1 MASTRA
7 NGGGSGTPSRR
18 ERAMEEVGMTDEP
31 TTIPI
36 ERGKIREFARACLDD
51 NPDYTEATDP
61 PVPPT
66 FLTVR
71 NFWMNAGTSPLA
83 RVGLD
88 LRRLLHGGEEYVF
101 HGPPPRAGEDLT
113 FQTRVDAIYEKEG
126 KRGGSMTFVETVTE
140 FRDGSG
146 QLRVEC
152 RSTAI
157 ETGRAPNEE
166 R

>member
-1 MASTRA
+1 MAIDDA
-7 NGGGSGTPSRR
+7 
-18 ERAMEEVGMTDEP
+18 VGLTDEP
-31 TTIPI
+31 TTMPV

-51 NPDYTEATDP
+51 NPEYTEATTP

-71 NFWMNAGTSPLA
+71 NFWMSGASSPLA

-88 LRRLLHGGEEYVF
+88 LQRLLHGGEEYVF
-101 HGPPPRAGEDLT
+101 HGAPPRAGEELT
-113 FQTRVDAIYEKEG
+113 MQTRVDKVYEKEG

-140 FRDGSG
+140 FRDADGRV
-146 QLRVEC
+146 RVEC

-157 ETGRAPNEE
+157 ETARAPEAGA
-166 R
+166 

>member
-1 MASTRA
+1 VID
-7 NGGGSGTPSRR
+7 R
-18 ERAMEEVGMTDEP
+18 EAALGLTDEP

-36 ERGKIREFARACLDD
+36 ERGKIREFALACLDE
-51 NPDYTEATDP
+51 NPEYTEADAP

-71 NFWMNAGTSPLA
+71 SFWMSAATSPLV

-101 HGPPPRAGEDLT
+101 YGPPPRAGEVLT
-113 FQTRVDAIYEKEG
+113 MQTRVDRVYEKEG
-126 KRGGSMTFVETVTE
+126 RRGGTMTFVETVTE
-140 FRDGSG
+140 LRDESG
-146 QLRVEC
+146 ELRVEC

-157 ETGRAPNEE
+157 ETARPPSDDAGEA
-166 R
+166 

>member
-1 MASTRA
+1 MAIDDA
-7 NGGGSGTPSRR
+7 
-18 ERAMEEVGMTDEP
+18 VGLTDEP
-31 TTIPI
+31 TTMPV

-51 NPDYTEATDP
+51 NPEYTEATTP

-71 NFWMNAGTSPLA
+71 NFWMSGASSPLA

-88 LRRLLHGGEEYVF
+88 LKRLLHGGEEYVF
-101 HGPPPRAGEDLT
+101 HGAPPHAGEELT
-113 FQTRVDAIYEKEG
+113 MQTRVDKVYEKEG

-140 FRDGSG
+140 FRDADGRV
-146 QLRVEC
+146 RVEC

-157 ETGRAPNEE
+157 ETARAPEAGA
-166 R
+166 

>member
-1 MASTRA
+1 MGMASPQEAIGITSDPVA
-7 NGGGSGTPSRR
+7 LP
-18 ERAMEEVGMTDEP
+18 V
-31 TTIPI
+31 

-51 NPDYTEATDP
+51 NPEYVDAVDP

-71 NFWMNAGTSPLA
+71 NFWMSADTSPLA

-101 HGPPPRAGEDLT
+101 HGPPPRAGEELT
-113 FQTRVDAIYEKEG
+113 CQTRVDAVYEKEG
-126 KRGGSMTFVETVTE
+126 KRGGTMTFVETVVE
-140 FRDGSG
+140 FRDAGG
-146 QLRVEC
+146 RLRAEC

-157 ETGRAPNEE
+157 ETGRAPGEGS
-166 R
+166 

>member
-1 MASTRA
+1 VIDPEDAL
-7 NGGGSGTPSRR
+7 GI
-18 ERAMEEVGMTDEP
+18 TDEP

-36 ERGKIREFARACLDD
+36 ERGKIREFALACFDA
-51 NPDYTEATDP
+51 NPEYTQAPVP

-71 NFWMNAGTSPLA
+71 NFWMSAATSPLA

-101 HGPPPRAGEDLT
+101 HGPPPRAGEELT
-113 FQTRVDAIYEKEG
+113 MQTRIDKVYEKEG
-126 KRGGSMTFVETVTE
+126 KRGGSMTFVESVTE
-140 FRDGSG
+140 FVDGDG
-146 QLRVEC
+146 TVRVEC

-157 ETGRAPNEE
+157 ETAQPPTRESD
-166 R
+166 

>member
-1 MASTRA
+1 MPLDDA
-7 NGGGSGTPSRR
+7 
-18 ERAMEEVGMTDEP
+18 VGITDEP
-31 TTIPI
+31 TTMPV
-36 ERGKIREFARACLDD
+36 ERGKIREFAKACLTD
-51 NPDYTEATDP
+51 NPEYTAAPAP

-71 NFWMNAGTSPLA
+71 NFWMSAATSPLA

-101 HGPPPRAGEDLT
+101 HGPPPRAGDELT
-113 FQTRVDAIYEKEG
+113 MQTRVDAVYEKDG

-140 FRDGSG
+140 FHDRAGR
-146 QLRVEC
+146 LRAEC

-157 ETGRAPNEE
+157 ETARVPDGGG
-166 R
+166 